1 MRRMLKDAAYA
12 EGGEG
17 EPLSKIHAAAGS
29 GTGSLAA
36 VAKTTV
42 LVWTTVTRGTTFL
55 EALRRSAVEQYVSHD
70 RDINSA
76 LVALTPEC
84 FMAE

>member
-29 GTGSLAA
+29 GTRSLAA

-42 LVWTTVTRGTTFL
+42 LVWTTVT
-55 EALRRSAVEQYVSHD
+55 
-70 RDINSA
+70 
-76 LVALTPEC
+76 
-84 FMAE
+84 